1 MSKVLYIKANPKEDG
16 ESRTFKISDFFMEEY
31 KKIHPNDEIQ
41 TLDLYKEDINF
52 LSLKDLEDIGSKKDG
67 TVGES
72 KVLKYAYEF
81 AKADKYIFAA
91 PMWNLSFPAI
101 LKVYID
107 YISVS
112 GITFKYTEKGAVGL
126 LNNKKAIHIV
136 SRGGYHKGSEREM
149 GDKYIRK
156 ILEFLGIN
164 DISTIEIEGLDVQ
177 GVNINEKIEE
187 GKEEAKRV
195 VKAF

>member
-16 ESRTFKISDFFMEEY
+16 QSRTFKISDFFMEEY
-31 KKIHPNDEIQ
+31 KKIHPKDEIQ

-52 LSLKDLEDIGSKKDG
+52 LSLKDLEIIGSKKDG
-67 TVGES
+67 TIDN

-101 LKVYID
+101 LKAYID

-126 LNNKKAIHIV
+126 LENKKAIHIV
-136 SRGGYHKGSEREM
+136 SRGGYHEGTPYEM
-149 GDKYIRK
+149 GDRYIK
-156 ILEFLGIN
+156 TILNFFGIS
-164 DISTIEIEGLDVQ
+164 DIQSIIVEGIDVQ
-177 GVNINEKIEE
+177 GINIDEKIEQ
-187 GKEEAKRV
+187 GKEQAKKIV
-195 VKAF
+195 QSF